1 MYISNLI
8 YKCYKWEFILMN
20 AVPFSFKQMKKIISL
35 ICKQNLW
42 TRTDIWK
49 IGHGIFYEN
58 YFLLLN
64 FSINCPV
71 LYDFIHVYS
80 FFSSCYCIL
89 GDFFSIVYTYII
101 FFFHCLVIVLIVY
114 TVCLKEMTLI
124 VLPSGTFSPV
134 YIMLYV
140 IVINTYVICTW
151 LKRSL

>member
-1 MYISNLI
+1 MFISNLI
-8 YKCYKWEFILMN
+8 YKCCKWEFILMN
-20 AVPFSFKQMKKIISL
+20 AVPFSFKHMKEKLSL

-42 TRTDIWK
+42 TRTWHMK

-101 FFFHCLVIVLIVY
+101 FFSLSCNRTDCLHSL
-114 TVCLKEMTLI
+114 LKRNDLNSSTKWNL
-124 VLPSGTFSPV
+124 FSR
-134 YIMLYV
+134 LY
-140 IVINTYVICTW
+140 YVICNCH
-151 LKRSL
+151 

>member
-8 YKCYKWEFILMN
+8 YKCYKWNKYWWMLYLFHLNIWKRNYLLYAN
-20 AVPFSFKQMKKIISL
+20 KIYGL
-35 ICKQNLW
+35 EPD
-42 TRTDIWK
+42 TWK

-101 FFFHCLVIVLIVY
+101 FFSLSCNRTDCLHSL
-114 TVCLKEMTLI
+114 LKRNDLYSSTKWNL
-124 VLPSGTFSPV
+124 FSR
-134 YIMLYV
+134 LY
-140 IVINTYVICTW
+140 YVICNCH
-151 LKRSL
+151 

>member
-20 AVPFSFKQMKKIISL
+20 AVPFSFKQMKKIFSL

-101 FFFHCLVIVLIVY
+101 FFLLSCNRTDCLHSL
-114 TVCLKEMTLI
+114 LKRNDLNSSTKWNL
-124 VLPSGTFSPV
+124 FSR
-134 YIMLYV
+134 LY
-140 IVINTYVICTW
+140 YVICNCH
-151 LKRSL
+151 

>member
-1 MYISNLI
+1 MFISNLI
-8 YKCYKWEFILMN
+8 YKCCKWSSYWWMLYLFHLN
-20 AVPFSFKQMKKIISL
+20 KWKRNYLLYANKIYGL
-35 ICKQNLW
+35 EP
-42 TRTDIWK
+42 DIWK

-101 FFFHCLVIVLIVY
+101 FFSLSCNRTDCLHIL
-114 TVCLKEMTLI
+114 LKRNDLNSSTKWNL
-124 VLPSGTFSPV
+124 FSR
-134 YIMLYV
+134 LY
-140 IVINTYVICTW
+140 YVICNCH
-151 LKRSL
+151 

>member
-20 AVPFSFKQMKKIISL
+20 AVPFSFKQMKKISL
-35 ICKQNLW
+35 ICKQNLLEP
-42 TRTDIWK
+42 DIWK

-58 YFLLLN
+58 HFLLLN

-101 FFFHCLVIVLIVY
+101 FFSLSCNRTDCLHSL
-114 TVCLKEMTLI
+114 LKRNDLNSSTKWNL
-124 VLPSGTFSPV
+124 FSR
-134 YIMLYV
+134 LY
-140 IVINTYVICTW
+140 YVICNCH
-151 LKRSL
+151 

>member
-20 AVPFSFKQMKKIISL
+20 AVPFSFKQMKKILSL

-89 GDFFSIVYTYII
+89 GDFFSIVYTYFI
-101 FFFHCLVIVLIVY
+101 FFSLSCNRTDCLHIL
-114 TVCLKEMTLI
+114 LKRNDLNSSTKWNL
-124 VLPSGTFSPV
+124 FSR
-134 YIMLYV
+134 LY
-140 IVINTYVICTW
+140 YVICNCH
-151 LKRSL
+151 

>member
-8 YKCYKWEFILMN
+8 YKCCKWNKYWWMLYLFHLNIWKRNYLLYAN
-20 AVPFSFKQMKKIISL
+20 KIYGL
-35 ICKQNLW
+35 EP
-42 TRTDIWK
+42 DIWK

-101 FFFHCLVIVLIVY
+101 FFSLSCNRTDCLHIL
-114 TVCLKEMTLI
+114 LKRNDLNSSTKWNL
-124 VLPSGTFSPV
+124 FSR
-134 YIMLYV
+134 LY
-140 IVINTYVICTW
+140 YVICNCH
-151 LKRSL
+151 

>member
-1 MYISNLI
+1 MLYLFHLNKWKRYYLLYANKI
-8 YKCYKWEFILMN
+8 YGLE
-20 AVPFSFKQMKKIISL
+20 P
-35 ICKQNLW
+35 
-42 TRTDIWK
+42 DIWK
-49 IGHGIFYEN
+49 IGHGMFYEN
-58 YFLLLN
+58 HFLLLN

>member
-1 MYISNLI
+1 MCLGYYKSINSSFFWRKNKTVFFISMYISNLI
-8 YKCYKWEFILMN
+8 YTCYKWNKYWWMLYLFHLNIWKRNYLLYAN
-20 AVPFSFKQMKKIISL
+20 KIYGL
-35 ICKQNLW
+35 EP
-42 TRTDIWK
+42 DIWK

-101 FFFHCLVIVLIVY
+101 FFFIVL
-114 TVCLKEMTLI
+114 
-124 VLPSGTFSPV
+124 
-134 YIMLYV
+134 
-140 IVINTYVICTW
+140 
-151 LKRSL
+151 

>member
-1 MYISNLI
+1 
-8 YKCYKWEFILMN
+8 MN
-20 AVPFSFKQMKKIISL
+20 AVPFLFKHMKEKLSL

-42 TRTDIWK
+42 TRTWHMKNRPWDLLWEI
-49 IGHGIFYEN
+49 

-80 FFSSCYCIL
+80 FFFFLLLYFRGFLQYCMYTHIL
-89 GDFFSIVYTYII
+89 
-101 FFFHCLVIVLIVY
+101 FFFHCLVIVPIVY
-114 TVCLKEMTLI
+114 TFCLKEMTLI

>member
-1 MYISNLI
+1 MCLGYYKLI
-8 YKCYKWEFILMN
+8 NFIFFLKEKLN
-20 AVPFSFKQMKKIISL
+20 SFFSFQCTFLIWFINVTNWSSYWWMLYLFHLNKWKRYYLLYANKIYGL
-35 ICKQNLW
+35 EP
-42 TRTDIWK
+42 DIWK

-101 FFFHCLVIVLIVY
+101 FFFIVL
-114 TVCLKEMTLI
+114 
-124 VLPSGTFSPV
+124 
-134 YIMLYV
+134 
-140 IVINTYVICTW
+140 
-151 LKRSL
+151 

>member
-20 AVPFSFKQMKKIISL
+20 AVPFSFKQMKKIFSL

-80 FFSSCYCIL
+80 FFFFMLLYFRGFLQYCIH
-89 GDFFSIVYTYII
+89 IYY
-101 FFFHCLVIVLIVY
+101 FFFHCLVIVPIVY

>member
-1 MYISNLI
+1 MFISNLI
-8 YKCYKWEFILMN
+8 YKCCKWSSYWWMLYLFHLNIWKRNYLLYAN
-20 AVPFSFKQMKKIISL
+20 KIYGL
-35 ICKQNLW
+35 EP
-42 TRTDIWK
+42 DIWK

-101 FFFHCLVIVLIVY
+101 FFSLSCNRTDCLHIL
-114 TVCLKEMTLI
+114 LKRNDLNSSTKWNL
-124 VLPSGTFSPV
+124 FSR
-134 YIMLYV
+134 LY
-140 IVINTYVICTW
+140 YVICNCH
-151 LKRSL
+151 

>member
-1 MYISNLI
+1 MLQM
-8 YKCYKWEFILMN
+8 KWVLMN
-20 AVPFSFKQMKKIISL
+20 AVPFSFKHMKKKLSL

-42 TRTDIWK
+42 TRTWHMKNRPWD
-49 IGHGIFYEN
+49 
-58 YFLLLN
+58 LLWEL
-64 FSINCPV
+64 FFAFEFQHQCPV

-80 FFSSCYCIL
+80 CFSSCYCIL
-89 GDFFSIVYTYII
+89 GDFFSIVYIHIYY

>member
-1 MYISNLI
+1 MLQM
-8 YKCYKWEFILMN
+8 EFILMN
-20 AVPFSFKQMKKIISL
+20 AVPFSFKQMKEIFSL

-101 FFFHCLVIVLIVY
+101 FFSLSCNGTDCLHSL
-114 TVCLKEMTLI
+114 LKRNDLNSSTKWNL
-124 VLPSGTFSPV
+124 FSR
-134 YIMLYV
+134 LY
-140 IVINTYVICTW
+140 YVICNCH
-151 LKRSL
+151 